1 MVFARGLVCEFLLII
16 ERKKLVH
23 IHMFVI
29 VADLLGDNGFV
40 WQCLLGQFFC
50 FLTQKKKKRVNSI
63 HKSTFTFMPC
73 YNQKTKNTLQ
83 KVLANEPNIL

>member
-50 FLTQKKKKRVNSI
+50 FLTQKKKKG
-63 HKSTFTFMPC
+63 STQYTKVLLHLC
-73 YNQKTKNTLQ
+73 HVTTKKQKTRSK
-83 KVLANEPNIL
+83 KF